1 MVWRRTS
8 LRPRLGTGPRA
19 VILVTVSSDPQGSL
33 EVLGESP
40 ASAGLDAS
48 SIPPALLEAQVEEEK
63 RVTALEL
70 FFDLVFVFG
79 ITQVT
84 GYVSADPSWVR
95 LAQGLAILAV
105 LWFAWS
111 GYAWLGNTADAEE
124 EHLRL
129 MLIGA
134 MGAML
139 VTSLAVPHA
148 FGRYGLLFGVGYFAV
163 RSFHLATYTYVARA
177 QHDAELGGVV
187 TRLGTTMMPAA
198 ALLVLA
204 GALDGPARTACWVAA
219 LAVDYGGIL
228 VRGIDGWRIIPS
240 HFAERH
246 GLVIIIAL
254 GESLVSLGVGADR
267 LTLTAGVI
275 TAALLG
281 LLVASAL
288 WWAYFDV
295 VAIVGERRLRLAD
308 AAKQALI
315 ARDSYTYLHL
325 PMMAGII
332 LFAIGVKRTL
342 IELHAHLQIV
352 PATALCGGIA
362 LYLIALSAF
371 KRRNIGTF
379 NTQRLIAAALL
390 LAMIPLATAVP
401 ALLALG
407 IVTAVACGLIGFE
420 VMRYAEARQRIRH
433 PQAD

>member
-1 MVWRRTS
+1 M
-8 LRPRLGTGPRA
+8 
-19 VILVTVSSDPQGSL
+19 Q
-33 EVLGESP
+33 VLGRDPGAVAVDAAAIP
-40 ASAGLDAS
+40 AE
-48 SIPPALLEAQVEEEK
+48 LLQAPEEQEK

-70 FFDLVFVFG
+70 FFDLVFVFS
-79 ITQVT
+79 ITQVS
-84 GYVSADPSWVR
+84 GYVSVDPTWAR

-105 LWFAWS
+105 LWFGWS

-148 FGRYGLLFGVGYFAV
+148 FGRYGLIFGLGYFAV
-163 RSFHLATYTYVARA
+163 RSFHLATYTYVARSE
-177 QHDAELGGVV
+177 HDQQLGRVV
-187 TRLGTTMMPAA
+187 ARLGTTMLPAA

-204 GALDGPARTACWVAA
+204 GALDGQARTACWVAA

-228 VRGIDGWRIIPS
+228 VRGVEGWRIIPG

-254 GESLVSLGVGADR
+254 GESLVSLGVGADK

-275 TAALLG
+275 TASLLG
-281 LLVASAL
+281 LLVAVSL

-295 VAIVGERRLRLAD
+295 VAIVGEQRLRRAD
-308 AAKQALI
+308 PGRQALI

-332 LFAIGVKRTL
+332 VFAIGVKRTL

-362 LYLIALSAF
+362 MYLVALSVF

-379 NTQRLIAAALL
+379 NTQRLLVAGIL
-390 LAMIPLATAVP
+390 LALIPVATAVP
-401 ALLALG
+401 ALLALAL
-407 IVTAVACGLIGFE
+407 VTAVSCGLIVFE
-420 VMRYAEARQRIRH
+420 VMRYAETRARIRH
-433 PQAD
+433 PNAN

>member
-1 MVWRRTS
+1 VS
-8 LRPRLGTGPRA
+8 GY
-19 VILVTVSSDPQGSL
+19 VSSDP
-33 EVLGESP
+33 
-40 ASAGLDAS
+40 
-48 SIPPALLEAQVEEEK
+48 
-63 RVTALEL
+63 T
-70 FFDLVFVFG
+70 
-79 ITQVT
+79 
-84 GYVSADPSWVR
+84 WVR

-148 FGRYGLLFGVGYFAV
+148 FGSYGLIFGLGYFAV
-163 RSFHLATYTYVARA
+163 RSFHLATYAYVARSE
-177 QHDAELGGVV
+177 HDQQLGSVV
-187 TRLGTTMMPAA
+187 ARLGTTMMPAA

-228 VRGIDGWRIIPS
+228 IRGVDGWTVTPG

-254 GESLVSLGVGADR
+254 GESVVALGVGADK
-267 LTLTAGVI
+267 LSLTAGVI
-275 TAALLG
+275 IAALLG
-281 LLVASAL
+281 LLVAVSL

-295 VAIVGERRLRLAD
+295 VAIVGEQRLRRAD
-308 AAKQALI
+308 PARQVVI

-332 LFAIGVKRTL
+332 VFAIGVKRTL
-342 IELHAHLQIV
+342 IELHAHLAIV

-362 LYLIALSAF
+362 MYLIALSAF

-379 NTQRLIAAALL
+379 NTQRLLAAGVL
-390 LAMIPLATAVP
+390 LALIPLATAVP

-407 IVTAVACGLIGFE
+407 LVTAVSCGLIVFE
-420 VMRYAEARQRIRH
+420 VRRYAETRARIRH

>member
-1 MVWRRTS
+1 
-8 LRPRLGTGPRA
+8 
-19 VILVTVSSDPQGSL
+19 
-33 EVLGESP
+33 
-40 ASAGLDAS
+40 
-48 SIPPALLEAQVEEEK
+48 
-63 RVTALEL
+63 
-70 FFDLVFVFG
+70 
-79 ITQVT
+79 
-84 GYVSADPSWVR
+84 VR

-105 LWFAWS
+105 LWFGWS

-124 EHLRL
+124 EHLRV
-129 MLIGA
+129 MMIGA

-177 QHDAELGGVV
+177 QHDAQLGGVV
-187 TRLGTTMMPAA
+187 ARLGTTMMPAA

-240 HFAERH
+240 HFSERH

-267 LTLTAGVI
+267 LELTAGVI

-288 WWAYFDV
+288 WWAYFDI

-390 LAMIPLATAVP
+390 LAAIPLATAVP

-433 PQAD
+433 PQAN